1 MKLPKEIRERR
12 ELAYLYKEF
21 DDVNLPREV
30 YQCSAEELVNTVVNF
45 FVNGSELIYPAK
57 SYFVAIV
64 YSACIMKHWG
74 KYFSDITD
82 VLRCEDLLVDDDYF
96 KPYNEETCS
105 IYNEIL
111 SWFEHERVEVLSL
124 PSTDKTQKY
133 FIEEF
138 LV

>member
-1 MKLPKEIRERR
+1 MKLPDEIRERR

-21 DDVNLPREV
+21 DDVNLPREIHE
-30 YQCSAEELVNTVVNF
+30 CSNEALVNTVINF

-64 YSACIMKHWG
+64 YAACIMKHWD
-74 KYFSDITD
+74 KYFSDIAD
-82 VLRCEDLLVDDDYF
+82 VLGCEDLLTDDDYF
-96 KPYNEETCS
+96 RPYNNETCNM
-105 IYNEIL
+105 YNEIL
-111 SWFEHERVEVLSL
+111 SWFEHERIEILSL